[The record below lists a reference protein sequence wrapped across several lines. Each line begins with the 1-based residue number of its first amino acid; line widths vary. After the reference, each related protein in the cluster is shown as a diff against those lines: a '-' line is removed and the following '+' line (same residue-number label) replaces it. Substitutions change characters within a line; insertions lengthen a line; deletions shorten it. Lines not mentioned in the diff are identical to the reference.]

1 MTFLH
6 RIRLRIFAVLLG
18 VGLTAF
24 VVVAWTT
31 IPAWPVVGVAF
42 AAVAMAVNQMASKLT
57 QPVCHG
63 CGRDIN
69 GMAVGQYGVVCPS
82 CGFVTQRLALRADA
96 TLKVDGAA
104 GADAKAGVET
114 KTPDQV

>member
-1 MTFLH
+1 VTVTFLH

-82 CGFVTQRLALRADA
+82 CGFVTQRLAL
-96 TLKVDGAA
+96 KVDAAA
-104 GADAKAGVET
+104 GVDAKTGVET